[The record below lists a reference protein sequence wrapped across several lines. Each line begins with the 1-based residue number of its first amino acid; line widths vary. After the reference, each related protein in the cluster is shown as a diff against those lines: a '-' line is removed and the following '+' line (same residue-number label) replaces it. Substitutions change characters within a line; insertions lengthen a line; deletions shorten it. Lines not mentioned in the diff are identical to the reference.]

1 MSLRSVPRT
10 QPVLTHGM
18 QDCKDR
24 PLIFIGH
31 CFGGLVIQKVS
42 SFRYPIHIFSCNMQA
57 LSLHTSCLVGS
68 TVGIIFLGTPH
79 SGTVTFTSRGVSTK
93 DILTVIAMHSE
104 LRREPKVL
112 DELDSEGGALLE
124 VSQDFLNLCRSP
136 RGSGLEVI
144 NFFEQRA
151 SSVGKQIGRDDF
163 QVKTYKT
170 LLCYSKW

>member
-1 MSLRSVPRT
+1 MRRT
-10 QPVLTHGM
+10 QPVLTHGI

-31 CFGGLVIQKVS
+31 CFGGLVIQKVR
-42 SFRYPIHIFSCNMQA
+42 SFQSYPIHIFSCKIQT
-57 LSLHTSCLVGS
+57 LTLHTSGLVDS

-112 DELDSEGGALLE
+112 SELESEYGTLLE
-124 VSQDFLNLCRSP
+124 VSQDFLDLCRSS
-136 RGSGLEVI
+136 RGVSLVVI

-151 SSVGKQIGRDDF
+151 SRVEKQIGRDDL
-163 QVKTYKT
+163 QVITYKMP
-170 LLCYSKW
+170 LCHAK